1 MRTEMHSFDTHAH
14 VKALITAGLKEPEA
28 EAIIKT
34 LVNSREYDFSKL
46 ATKEQVA
53 VLERAIAMTQQDM
66 EKLATKEQLAHL
78 EEKFINKIDA
88 VEEKLTSKIDAIKHE
103 LKAEIANSQTSAVRW
118 MLPFFIAIIGMIATI
133 MFRMFNH

>member
-1 MRTEMHSFDTHAH
+1 MRTEMHSFDTHEH

-53 VLERAIAMTQQDM
+53 ILERAIAVIQQDM

-78 EEKFINKIDA
+78 
-88 VEEKLTSKIDAIKHE
+88 EEKLTSKIDAIKHE